1 MDCHKDLSSKKF
13 NFEGENNKYPYS
25 KVNQQ
30 NSSKK
35 TNKSMLN
42 KKRISSHN
50 KYLANPSIT
59 RFNESSHFIYDLDEA
74 DRYLSN
80 IKNKNLLKL
89 NQNEI
94 SFLENIIFKLDKE
107 KQI

>member
-1 MDCHKDLSSKKF
+1 MYCHKDLSSKKF
-13 NFEGENNKYPYS
+13 NFEGENNKYQYS

-59 RFNESSHFIYDLDEA
+59 RFNESSHFIYELDEA
-74 DRYLSN
+74 DKYFLILR
-80 IKNKNLLKL
+80 IK
-89 NQNEI
+89 I
-94 SFLENIIFKLDKE
+94 Y
-107 KQI
+107 